1 MAALAP
7 LTRKRLLGTSYG
19 LGSGSYTS
27 RRQESGCPK
36 HKGSFEVTG
45 NLEIGDGGRRGFKL
59 GSGSLRML
67 RH

>member
-27 RRQESGCPK
+27 RRKNLGAQST
-36 HKGSFEVTG
+36 KGA
-45 NLEIGDGGRRGFKL
+45 
-59 GSGSLRML
+59 SGSLEIWRLEMEGGMSL
-67 RH
+67 NWEAGL